1 MRRAVPV
8 LLLLFGC
15 AHRDS
20 QRAMTIP
27 LRWALSAEDMRDV
40 VSAVAVEEINRQSV
54 QVGDFVDAR
63 PDRSLVGRN
72 IEKDGGGTVAT
83 PDDVGKFAEE
93 QLARILRANGVKL
106 GDTRATRIVTGEV
119 RRFFVVEENT
129 YQTHVAIKFR
139 VANMDGQEVWQ
150 GVSEGSS
157 HRFGRSFKADN
168 YQEALCNA
176 FLEAVKALLENQDF
190 LKSFRG

>member
-1 MRRAVPV
+1 M
-8 LLLLFGC
+8 
-15 AHRDS
+15 
-20 QRAMTIP
+20 
-27 LRWALSAEDMRDV
+27 